1 MWANP
6 QFPVALITLTE
17 DILNENFVFCEL
29 VTELR
34 DNHCNIGKS

>member
-29 VTELR
+29 VTMLR
-34 DNHCNIGKS
+34 DTHCNIGKS